1 MWAALFARLSERW
14 MPITSTIVASRAVVR
29 LERG

>member
-1 MWAALFARLSERW
+1 VKPRGLSERW
-14 MPITSTIVASRAVVR
+14 TPITSTIVASQAFVR